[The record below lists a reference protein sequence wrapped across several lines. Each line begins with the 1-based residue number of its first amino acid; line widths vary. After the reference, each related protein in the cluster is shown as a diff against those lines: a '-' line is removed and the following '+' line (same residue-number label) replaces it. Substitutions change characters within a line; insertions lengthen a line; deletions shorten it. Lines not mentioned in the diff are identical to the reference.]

1 MLAMEWKTSPFTSMN
16 RTPAGDVRY
25 RCKSGTHLLLVSSSH
40 SDPKQT
46 IGPGL
51 DSAPDAPCVHGSGF
65 FNDSVDGL
73 TTRGPP
79 KKKSGPRPAPAM
91 DSGRNDPARGTRAE
105 ADTTAGP

>member
-1 MLAMEWKTSPFTSMN
+1 MSALSPLS
-16 RTPAGDVRY
+16 GVKL
-25 RCKSGTHLLLVSSSH
+25 KSDFGAARAAFY
-40 SDPKQT
+40 PKQT

-51 DSAPDAPCVHGSGF
+51 DSAPDAPCAHGSGF
-65 FNDSVDGL
+65 FNDSVVGL

-79 KKKSGPRPAPAM
+79 KKKSGRRPAPAM